1 MASDAAAGHTPRGV
15 CVCGRSA
22 PKVWGEGGP
31 ARTKPQDGGARPRRG
46 RGLRPRRFRLRTTTN
61 YILVLVCSSTGRE
74 NNSKVT
80 LGEVCDRA

>member
-1 MASDAAAGHTPRGV
+1 MASDAAAGHTPHRV

-22 PKVWGEGGP
+22 PKVWGGGGQVS
-31 ARTKPQDGGARPRRG
+31 TKPQDGGARPRRG

-61 YILVLVCSSTGRE
+61 YILVLVCSSSGRE

-80 LGEVCDRA
+80 LAEVCGRA